1 MFMYHIIVRD
11 KLFYE
16 VNNPTE
22 FDIQLNNGIDRTH
35 TKGLFTQL
43 KPGKPDEDISYLLYL
58 NDCVFIQNS
67 INKDQTSEAGPG
79 SDKYLRCTLLLLL
92 WLMSICHQAAPAD
105 IMLQL
110 TLPDQT
116 ARG

>member
-1 MFMYHIIVRD
+1 MFMYHIIVID

-22 FDIQLNNGIDRTH
+22 FDIQLNNGIDQTH
-35 TKGLFTQL
+35 IKGLFTWV
-43 KPGKPDEDISYLLYL
+43 KPGKLDEDISYLLYL

-79 SDKYLRCTLLLLL
+79 SDKYLRCTLLLL

-105 IMLQL
+105 MLQL

>member
-1 MFMYHIIVRD
+1 MFTWV
-11 KLFYE
+11 
-16 VNNPTE
+16 
-22 FDIQLNNGIDRTH
+22 
-35 TKGLFTQL
+35 

-92 WLMSICHQAAPAD
+92 LLWLMSICHQAAPAD
-105 IMLQL
+105 IMLQS